1 MQSKI
6 KINTNSIFNFVKY
19 LLFFEILV
27 MFLFKNSSFQ
37 FLTTLPNVLMFMLFI
52 ILTIK
57 VRKIKLEPNFIQI
70 PFITYF
76 IAYLFILILSFQYFA
91 KDVLYHASL
100 IVTFYFL
107 FSDFKISDIKLTK
120 YFDYLMVIVISILL
134 IVNIIISQKIY
145 NFSSNQIF
153 NLFDYSFQR
162 QYSFILSPELA
173 GTLYILL
180 YFIINKLKINILV
193 RWPFIISIFFGLVIF
208 NSKTLYAAIII
219 AITSFLIFKLFS
231 KLKLNAFFIFM
242 LIILFSSI
250 VISLIDD
257 FVNYLEINK
266 IRLAYQYG
274 YEIVNN
280 SIIRLSMY
288 EYIIDNFS
296 LFTMD
301 KVTTVITEDRDI
313 ITDNLESV
321 LLTRIK
327 LYGGI
332 FLIPILAT
340 LYQISIYIGKKLIMT
355 ASVMTFTL
363 SLALGTHSFPNII
376 FIYLC
381 LYVLIYE
388 NNYKNKDIA

>member
-57 VRKIKLEPNFIQI
+57 VRKIKLEPNFLQI

-76 IAYLFILILSFQYFA
+76 IGYLFILILSFQYFV

-107 FSDFKISDIKLTK
+107 FSDFKISDVKLTK
-120 YFDYLMVIVISILL
+120 YFDYLMVIIISILL
-134 IVNIIISQKIY
+134 IINILFSQKIY
-145 NFSSNQIF
+145 NFSPNQIF
-153 NLFDYSFQR
+153 TLYNFNFQR

-180 YFIINKLKINILV
+180 YFIINKLKMNILI
-193 RWPFIISIFFGLVIF
+193 RWPFIISIFFGLIIF

-288 EYIIDNFS
+288 EYII
-296 LFTMD
+296 
-301 KVTTVITEDRDI
+301 
-313 ITDNLESV
+313 
-321 LLTRIK
+321 
-327 LYGGI
+327 
-332 FLIPILAT
+332 
-340 LYQISIYIGKKLIMT
+340 
-355 ASVMTFTL
+355 
-363 SLALGTHSFPNII
+363 
-376 FIYLC
+376 
-381 LYVLIYE
+381 
-388 NNYKNKDIA
+388 